1 MMVCSRTIV
10 KNLLVTYFNNH
21 KSESNSLSDS
31 GRIMVVDDDYDI
43 VHVVRRHLEKWGL
56 SVDTFTNPL
65 FALQMFKD
73 NPGRYSVALLDIR
86 MPEMSGIAL
95 AELMLKAKPDAKI
108 VIMTAYEIVAED
120 MKHSLPTISR
130 DDILK
135 KPFTLIQVC
144 NAVKKQLK
152 TT

>member
-1 MMVCSRTIV
+1 MMAE
-10 KNLLVTYFNNH
+10 N
-21 KSESNSLSDS
+21 

-43 VHVVRRHLEKWGL
+43 VHVIRRHLEKWGY

-65 FALQMFKD
+65 FALQMFRD
-73 NPGRYSVALLDIR
+73 NPDRYSVALLDIR

-108 VIMTAYEIVAED
+108 VIMTAYEIFAD
-120 MKHSLPTISR
+120 DLKNSLPTISR

-135 KPFTLIQVC
+135 KPFTLLQVC

>member
-1 MMVCSRTIV
+1 M
-10 KNLLVTYFNNH
+10 
-21 KSESNSLSDS
+21 SDN

-43 VHVVRRHLEKWGL
+43 VHIVRRHLEKWGF

-73 NPGRYSVALLDIR
+73 NPDRYSVAVLDIR

-95 AELMLKAKPDAKI
+95 AELMLKAKPNAKI
-108 VIMTAYEIVAED
+108 IIMTAYEIIAED
-120 MKHSLPTISR
+120 LKLSLPTIKR

-152 TT
+152 NT